1 MRDFL
6 LPLAAVG
13 AVAVALAVLVLAHP
27 MLARMAARNAIR
39 RRSRVLLVTFG
50 LLVGTMIVSSS
61 LSIGDT
67 LDYIF
72 TGDVYDRLGAVDVLV
87 EHEVNGQLFPF
98 PGSYFFDLRN
108 ESDRQGIAYDGMAP
122 ALQKI
127 MPVRNNLTGNQ
138 GITVLGL
145 DDAYESGFGGL
156 TDEAGGTVAFADLRA
171 DSVYVNERAAG
182 ELNAAPGNVL
192 TLFWGN
198 NVNEVKYVTVQA
210 ILRDRGTA
218 NFEHLAIV
226 LAPLAASQSWFNA
239 TGR

>member
-6 LPLAAVG
+6 LPVA
-13 AVAVALAVLVLAHP
+13 AVAVVGVAIGALAASHRVLF
-27 MLARMAARNAIR
+27 RMAVRNALR

-138 GITVLGL
+138 
-145 DDAYESGFGGL
+145 
-156 TDEAGGTVAFADLRA
+156 
-171 DSVYVNERAAG
+171 
-182 ELNAAPGNVL
+182 
-192 TLFWGN
+192 
-198 NVNEVKYVTVQA
+198 
-210 ILRDRGTA
+210 
-218 NFEHLAIV
+218 
-226 LAPLAASQSWFNA
+226 
-239 TGR
+239 

>member
-72 TGDVYDRLGAVDVLV
+72 TGDVYDRLDAVDVTV
-87 EHEVNGQLFPF
+87 AHAVNGQLFDF
-98 PGSYFFDLRN
+98 PESTFSALRN
-108 ESDRQGIAYDGMAP
+108 ESIARGVPFDGMAP
-122 ALQKI
+122 ALQKV
-127 MPVRNNLTGNQ
+127 MPVRNNVTGNQ
-138 GITVLGL
+138 AITVMGL
-145 DDAYESGFGGL
+145 DDA
-156 TDEAGGTVAFADLRA
+156 DEAGFRPLVDLAGRDAPVSNLPADA
-171 DSVYVNERAAG
+171 VY
-182 ELNAAPGNVL
+182 
-192 TLFWGN
+192 
-198 NVNEVKYVTVQA
+198 
-210 ILRDRGTA
+210 A
-218 NFEHLAIV
+218 NDA
-226 LAPLAASQSWFNA
+226 
-239 TGR
+239 